1 MTDKEESAVTINDK
15 EYLLNDLDN
24 TQRYLLVQIQE
35 VTNNIHSLNMKVAQA
50 QAALTMFK
58 GTLAKSLEETDDTSE
73 DNA

>member
-35 VTNNIHSLNMKVAQA
+35 VTNNIRSLNMRVAQA

-58 GTLAKSLEETDDTSE
+58 GTLVKSLEETDDTSE

>member
-1 MTDKEESAVTINDK
+1 MAAKEESVVTINDK

-35 VTNNIHSLNMKVAQA
+35 VTNNVRSLNMRVAQA

-58 GTLAKSLEETDDTSE
+58 GTLAKSLEEPDDTSKN
-73 DNA
+73 NA

>member
-1 MTDKEESAVTINDK
+1 MTDKEESVVTSNDK
-15 EYLLNDLDN
+15 EYVLNDLDN

-35 VTNNIHSLNMKVAQA
+35 VTNNIRSLNMRVAQA

>member
-1 MTDKEESAVTINDK
+1 MTDKEESVVTINDK
-15 EYLLNDLDN
+15 EYLLSDLDN

-35 VTNNIHSLNMKVAQA
+35 VTNNIRSLNMRVAQA

-58 GTLAKSLEETDDTSE
+58 GTLVKSLEETDDTSE

>member
-1 MTDKEESAVTINDK
+1 MTDKEESVVTINDK

-35 VTNNIHSLNMKVAQA
+35 VTNNIRSLNMRVAQA

>member
-1 MTDKEESAVTINDK
+1 MTDKEESVVTINDK
-15 EYLLNDLDN
+15 EYVLNDLDS

-35 VTNNIHSLNMKVAQA
+35 VTNNIRSLNMRVAQA

-58 GTLAKSLEETDDTSE
+58 GTLVKSLEETDDTSE

>member
-1 MTDKEESAVTINDK
+1 MTDKEESVVTINDK
-15 EYLLNDLDN
+15 EYLLSDLDN

-35 VTNNIHSLNMKVAQA
+35 VTNNIRSLNMRVEQA

-58 GTLAKSLEETDDTSE
+58 GTLVKSLEETDDTSE

>member
-1 MTDKEESAVTINDK
+1 MTDKEESVVTINDK

-35 VTNNIHSLNMKVAQA
+35 VTNNIRSLNMRVEQA

-58 GTLAKSLEETDDTSE
+58 GTLVKSLEETDDTSE

>member
-1 MTDKEESAVTINDK
+1 MTDKEESVVTINDK

-35 VTNNIHSLNMKVAQA
+35 VTNNIRSLNMKVAQS

-58 GTLAKSLEETDDTSE
+58 GTLTKSLEETDDTDK
-73 DNA
+73 DNS

>member
-1 MTDKEESAVTINDK
+1 MTDKEESVVTINDK

-35 VTNNIHSLNMKVAQA
+35 VTNNIRSLNMRVAQA

-58 GTLAKSLEETDDTSE
+58 GTLAKSLEEPDDTSE

>member
-1 MTDKEESAVTINDK
+1 MTDKEESVVTINDK

-35 VTNNIHSLNMKVAQA
+35 VTNNIRSLNMRVAQA

-58 GTLAKSLEETDDTSE
+58 GTLVKSVEEPDDTSK